1 MSLRQ
6 ARRADALNR
15 IADHMLAHGLAASS
29 LRALA
34 HAAGTSDR
42 MLLYYFADKDELVV
56 AALGAISLRLAEV
69 LEAAAP
75 SGKLAPETALGVFA
89 AIMRGPAIQ
98 PHMRVWL
105 ELVSLSARGVEPYR
119 AVAGRIADY
128 FVAWVAERLDIADAA
143 ARETAAVRLVATLD
157 GLVLLD
163 LLGRGGMA
171 DVVLASHPH

>member
-1 MSLRQ
+1 MNVRQ
-6 ARRADALNR
+6 ARRADALSR

-34 HAAGTSDR
+34 QAAGTSDR

-69 LEAAAP
+69 LEVAAP
-75 SGKLAPETALGVFA
+75 AGKLAPDAALAAFA
-89 AIMRGPAIQ
+89 AIMRGPAVQ

-119 AVAGRIADY
+119 SVAGRIADY
-128 FVAWVAERLDIADAA
+128 FVAWVAGRLDIAADAE
-143 ARETAAVRLVATLD
+143 RETAAVRLVATLD

-163 LLGRGGMA
+163 GVGRGGIVDA
-171 DVVLASHPH
+171 VLASRTI

>member
-15 IADHMLAHGLAASS
+15 IADHMLTHGLAPSS

-56 AALGAISLRLAEV
+56 AALGVICLRLAEL
-69 LEAAAP
+69 LEAEAP
-75 SGKLAPETALGVFA
+75 PGKLAPEAALGAFA
-89 AIMRGPAIQ
+89 AIMRGPAVR

-105 ELVSLSARGVEPYR
+105 ELVSLAARGEEPFR

-128 FVAWVAERLDIADAA
+128 FVAWVSGRLDIGVDAE
-143 ARETAAVRLVATLD
+143 RVTVAVRLVATLD
-157 GLVLLD
+157 GLVLMD
-163 LLGRGGMA
+163 SVGRGAMVEA
-171 DVVLASHPH
+171 MLDSASA